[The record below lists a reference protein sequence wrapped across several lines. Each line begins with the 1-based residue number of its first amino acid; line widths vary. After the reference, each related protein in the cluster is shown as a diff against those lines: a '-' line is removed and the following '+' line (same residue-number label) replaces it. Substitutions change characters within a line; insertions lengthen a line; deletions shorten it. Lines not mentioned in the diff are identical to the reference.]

1 MKIIKYFTT
10 KRVGLIQFL
19 FSLIYSYF
27 LTPTYALYFI
37 GSELSGKIMESNNWF
52 IYSFMI
58 ILIICS
64 LVPYIISLIITE
76 KIRSIF
82 NEIITY
88 IIILWI
94 VGPILISYI
103 QYIIEHW

>member
-1 MKIIKYFTT
+1 M
-10 KRVGLIQFL
+10 
-19 FSLIYSYF
+19 
-27 LTPTYALYFI
+27 YALYFI
-37 GSELSGKIMESNNWF
+37 GPELSSKIMESNNWF

-76 KIRSIF
+76 KIRSIS

-94 VGPILISYI
+94 VGPILISNI
-103 QYIIEHW
+103 DIIFHWLTFNTID